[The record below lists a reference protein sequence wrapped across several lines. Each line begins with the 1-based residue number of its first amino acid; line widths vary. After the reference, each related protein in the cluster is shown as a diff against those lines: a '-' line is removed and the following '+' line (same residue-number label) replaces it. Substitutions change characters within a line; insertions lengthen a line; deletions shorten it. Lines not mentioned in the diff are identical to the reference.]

1 MFKSFMKICT
11 AFIMALTMIL
21 LSACSGE
28 EPISPA
34 EITEKIMSEITI
46 TEPNSLSGDKLSA
59 YFQFKDTDVKR
70 FSVLISGSTDSADT
84 LAAFEVV
91 NEEKQN
97 LVITGIAEYLTKLSS
112 AMKHSVES
120 EYIKVQSRLLMKT
133 ENTIILVI
141 CSEPDKALRLLED
154 IGAKAVY

>member
-1 MFKSFMKICT
+1 MLKSFAKNCT
-11 AFIMALTMIL
+11 VFCLVLIVTIV
-21 LSACSGE
+21 SACDSKVSM
-28 EPISPA
+28 SPA

>member
-1 MFKSFMKICT
+1 MLKTFGKILSVCLVLAMT
-11 AFIMALTMIL
+11 L
-21 LSACSGE
+21 LSGCDSKVAM
-28 EPISPA
+28 SPA
-34 EITEKIMSEITI
+34 EITERLMSEISV

-70 FSVLISGSTDSADT
+70 FSVYISGSTDSADT
-84 LAAFEVV
+84 IAAFEVV

-97 LVITGIAEYLTKLSS
+97 LVITGISQYLTKLAS
-112 AMKHSVES
+112 AMKQSVGN

-141 CSEPDKALRLLED
+141 CSEPDKAEQLLED
-154 IGAKAVY
+154 LGAKAVY